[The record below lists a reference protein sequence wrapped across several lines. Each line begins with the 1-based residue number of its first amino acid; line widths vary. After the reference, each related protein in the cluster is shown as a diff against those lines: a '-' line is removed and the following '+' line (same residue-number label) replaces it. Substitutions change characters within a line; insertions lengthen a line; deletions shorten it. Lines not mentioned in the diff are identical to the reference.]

1 MTFLMSYL
9 VTFRQKLI
17 SMLVLL
23 FPLGL
28 WAMLWVSIQP
38 GNPANILNPNFS
50 LSFAHVLRG
59 FLPFAAA
66 GMALMIIIFKLYKR
80 EPTNFKKVGPLV
92 FLSLYGLIGIS
103 ASLNSPELL
112 VSLYWGVSYLT
123 VPIVLFIIFWRKDA
137 LKIISNII
145 YINWILL
152 TTVVLVLFCSA
163 FIYLGYS
170 ELLFDPSKIVS
181 CPWGT
186 DWFQFYIF
194 GEKNILRSTGV
205 GRYAGIIA
213 IISLSLMWSK
223 KYRNF
228 WGVVLFASLVLLAG
242 SFARAA
248 VVSAVVAVP
257 AVFLLHG
264 GKKQLLILGVVSV
277 AVISMVWSIGG
288 SKYLADCWFRG
299 WSPVISIANPESPAV
314 VANEL
319 LSGKDVTGSV
329 IDTAGDDVGEGR
341 LPPDKKVNG
350 SVIDAARM
358 DVDVGGNRS
367 PPNKEVNPRSVDG
380 LEKAGSSLTQIPNRG
395 FVTADN
401 PNHLNGSEDLVG
413 KERTRS
419 IIPVETV
426 SSVASQ
432 RGWIAEG
439 FYTFTGRTVVW
450 AVGWDLIVSSPVV
463 GYGFHADRLLLEE
476 HMHNAVLQALIQT
489 GFIGTF
495 LFVGA
500 FVYVA
505 ILIIKI
511 SKFQCYLPMEHKQM
525 FVQSVAI
532 LILLC
537 VRSIWES
544 SGAFFGVDLLIL
556 APLLIYLQILATYSD
571 PEQWGS
577 GVESKRN

>member
-1 MTFLMSYL
+1 M
-9 VTFRQKLI
+9 
-17 SMLVLL
+17 
-23 FPLGL
+23 
-28 WAMLWVSIQP
+28 
-38 GNPANILNPNFS
+38 
-50 LSFAHVLRG
+50 
-59 FLPFAAA
+59 
-66 GMALMIIIFKLYKR
+66 
-80 EPTNFKKVGPLV
+80 
-92 FLSLYGLIGIS
+92 
-103 ASLNSPELL
+103 
-112 VSLYWGVSYLT
+112 
-123 VPIVLFIIFWRKDA
+123 
-137 LKIISNII
+137 
-145 YINWILL
+145 
-152 TTVVLVLFCSA
+152 VLVLFCSA

-223 KYRNF
+223 KYRIF

-319 LSGKDVTGSV
+319 LSGK
-329 IDTAGDDVGEGR
+329 
-341 LPPDKKVNG
+341 KVNG

-358 DVDVGGNRS
+358 DVGGNRS
-367 PPNKEVNPRSVDG
+367 PTNKEVNPRSVDG
-380 LEKAGSSLTQIPNRG
+380 VEKVGSSLTQIPNRG

-413 KERTRS
+413 EERTRS

-556 APLLIYLQILATYSD
+556 APRLIYLQILATYSD